1 MCGICGFTG
10 ASQGDLPI
18 LKAMCDI
25 MAHRGPDG
33 EGQYLDGGVAL
44 GHRRLSLIDLEGGNQ
59 PMVRADGGRD
69 ARTTSPA
76 LALDGTPL
84 AGAEDAAAT
93 GQYAIVFNGEIYNYR
108 DLRAELEAQG
118 WAFKTHS
125 DTEVLLTG
133 YLAWGEDVLL
143 RLRGMFAF
151 AIWNRETRELFCAR
165 DFFGIKPFYY
175 TVQKG
180 KGGSA
185 DATAGESAEAGSATA
200 CAGAADGSAGTSAA
214 AAPQFI
220 FASEIKC
227 ILEHPAYERKLNEAA
242 LEQYLCFQ
250 FSALDETFFKG
261 IFKLPPAHCLT
272 VRADGTVEMRRYWRP
287 AYDFDE
293 RRSRKDTVDAIDK
306 ALRESVRYHNV
317 ADVEVGS
324 FLSSGIDSSY
334 MAACLAK
341 ENPDIKTFTVGFA
354 EYEDERDEI
363 SWARELADELG
374 IENDSK
380 HIGEDEYWESLPRVQ
395 WHMDEPSADPSAV
408 ALYFV
413 DQIAAKRVKAV
424 LSGEGADEFFGGYRI
439 YQTPFANE
447 KLAWVPKGLL
457 RGASK
462 AARALGVRG
471 ANYLERASETPE
483 DWYYTNANG
492 VAFSPEERERLRAG
506 KRAAGTDA
514 NAGSAAGAA
523 AGAAV
528 PTPQS
533 LTAPVYAEVAH
544 LDETTRMQY
553 VDLHFWL
560 VGDIL
565 LKTDKMSMAHSL
577 ESRVPFLDTQVFDVA
592 RTVPLALKV
601 NAEQTKIALREA
613 SERAIPHDWAQKE
626 KLGFPVPVV
635 NWLRQDR
642 YYALL
647 KEWFTGPEAE
657 AFFNTDELVRLL
669 DEHKAGADRSRKI
682 WIVYM
687 FLMWYRI
694 YFMDRAVPEKPAA

>member
-10 ASQGDLPI
+10 AVEADLPI
-18 LKAMCDI
+18 LKAMCDV

-33 EGQYLDGGVAL
+33 EGQYIDDGIAL

-59 PMVRADGGRD
+59 PMVRATGDH
-69 ARTTSPA
+69 ASAVTSPA
-76 LALDGTPL
+76 LMPDGAPC
-84 AGAEDAAAT
+84 ASPEAAAAK
-93 GQYAIVFNGEIYNYR
+93 GDYAIVFNGEIYNYR
-108 DLRAELEAQG
+108 DLRAELETEG
-118 WAFKTHS
+118 WEFQTSS

-133 YLAWGEDVLL
+133 YLAWGEGVLD

-151 AIWNRETRELFCAR
+151 AIWNRASRELFCAR
-165 DFFGIKPFYY
+165 DFFGIKPLYY
-175 TVQKG
+175 TVQQ
-180 KGGSA
+180 
-185 DATAGESAEAGSATA
+185 
-200 CAGAADGSAGTSAA
+200 GAAG
-214 AAPQFI
+214 PQLI

-227 ILEHPAYERKLNEAA
+227 ILEHPAYERALNEDA

-261 IFKLPPAHCLT
+261 IFKLPPAHCMT
-272 VRADGTVEMRRYWRP
+272 VRADGAVEMRRYWRP
-287 AYDFDE
+287 EYAFDE
-293 RRSRKDTVDAIDK
+293 GRSREDTVEAID
-306 ALRESVRYHNV
+306 AAMRESVRYHNV

-341 ENPDIKTFTVGFA
+341 ENPAIKTFTVGFA
-354 EYEDERDEI
+354 EYEGGRDEI
-363 SWARELADELG
+363 TWARELADELH
-374 IENDSK
+374 IANSSK
-380 HIGEDEYWESLPRVQ
+380 HIGEEEYWASLPRVQ

-413 DQIAAKRVKAV
+413 DQIAAEQVKAV

-439 YQTPFANE
+439 YQTPFANA
-447 KLAWVPKGLL
+447 KLSWAPKGLL
-457 RGASK
+457 KGASK

-471 ANYLERASETPE
+471 ANYLERASERPE

-506 KRAAGTDA
+506 KRAAGVLRPA
-514 NAGSAAGAA
+514 S
-523 AGAAV
+523 
-528 PTPQS
+528 PQE
-533 LTAPVYAEVAH
+533 LIAPAYAEVAG
-544 LDETTRMQY
+544 LDDTTRMQY
-553 VDLHFWL
+553 VDLFFWL

-577 ESRVPFLDTQVFDVA
+577 ESRVPFLDKRVFEVSA
-592 RTVPLALKV
+592 TIPTRLKA
-601 NAEQTKIALREA
+601 NGEQTKLTLREA
-613 SERAIPHDWAQKE
+613 AERAIPKDWAQKE

-635 NWLRQDR
+635 NWLRQER
-642 YYALL
+642 YYDEIKA
-647 KEWFTGPEAE
+647 WFTGDIA
-657 AFFNTDELVRLL
+657 AKFFDTGELVRLL

-687 FLMWYRI
+687 FLMWYKI
-694 YFMDRAVPEKPAA
+694 YFVDKTVPKKPAA

>member
-10 ASQGDLPI
+10 ATEADLPT
-18 LKAMCDI
+18 LKAMCDV

-33 EGQYLDGGVAL
+33 EGQYLDDGIAL

-59 PMVRADGGRD
+59 PMVRATGEHDS
-69 ARTTSPA
+69 AVTSPA
-76 LALDGTPL
+76 LMPDGTPC
-84 AGAEDAAAT
+84 ASPEAAAAK
-93 GQYAIVFNGEIYNYR
+93 GDFAIVFNGEIYNYR
-108 DLRAELEAQG
+108 DLRAELEAEG
-118 WAFKTHS
+118 WAFQTNS

-133 YLAWGEDVLL
+133 YLAWGEAVLD

-151 AIWNRETRELFCAR
+151 AIWNRKSRELFCAR

-175 TVQKG
+175 TMQQ
-180 KGGSA
+180 
-185 DATAGESAEAGSATA
+185 
-200 CAGAADGSAGTSAA
+200 GASG
-214 AAPQFI
+214 PQLI

-227 ILEHPAYERKLNEAA
+227 ILEHPAYQRELNEEA

-261 IFKLPPAHCLT
+261 VFKLPPAHCMT
-272 VRADGTVEMRRYWRP
+272 VRADGTTEMRRYWRP
-287 AYDFDE
+287 EYNFDE
-293 RRSRKDTVDAIDK
+293 GRSREDTVEAID
-306 ALRESVRYHNV
+306 AAMRESVRYHNV

-334 MAACLAK
+334 MAACLSK
-341 ENPDIKTFTVGFA
+341 ENPAIKTFTVGFA
-354 EYEDERDEI
+354 EYEGERDEI
-363 SWARELADELG
+363 SWARELADELH
-374 IENDSK
+374 IENNSK
-380 HIGEDEYWESLPRVQ
+380 HIGEEEYWASLPRVQ

-413 DQIAAKRVKAV
+413 DQIAAEQVKAV

-439 YQTPFANE
+439 YQTPFANQ
-447 KLAWVPKGLL
+447 KLSWAPKGLL
-457 RGASK
+457 KGASK

-492 VAFSPEERERLRAG
+492 VAFSPAERERLRTG
-506 KRAAGTDA
+506 KRTDA
-514 NAGSAAGAA
+514 GAR
-523 AGAAV
+523 V
-528 PTPQS
+528 PSPQE
-533 LTAPVYAEVAH
+533 LIAPAYAEVAG
-544 LDETTRMQY
+544 LDDTTRMQY
-553 VDLHFWL
+553 VDLFFWL

-577 ESRVPFLDTQVFDVA
+577 ESRVPFLDKQVFDVSA
-592 RTVPLALKV
+592 TIPTRLKA
-601 NAEQTKIALREA
+601 NDEQTKLTLREA
-613 SERAIPHDWAQKE
+613 AERAIPKDWAQKE
-626 KLGFPVPVV
+626 KLGFPVPMV

-642 YYALL
+642 YYNEI
-647 KEWFTGPEAE
+647 KEWFTGDIASK
-657 AFFNTDELVRLL
+657 FFNTDELVRVL

-687 FLMWYRI
+687 FLMWYKI
-694 YFMDRAVPEKPAA
+694 YFVDQKAPEKPAA

>member
-10 ASQGDLPI
+10 AVEADLPT
-18 LKAMCDI
+18 LKAMCDV

-33 EGQYLDGGVAL
+33 EGQYLDDGIAL

-59 PMVRADGGRD
+59 PMVRATGEHE
-69 ARTTSPA
+69 ARVTSPA
-76 LALDGTPL
+76 LGGGTSV
-84 AGAEDAAAT
+84 AGAEAAAAK
-93 GQYAIVFNGEIYNYR
+93 GDFAIVFNGEIYNYQ
-108 DLRAELEAQG
+108 DLRADLEAEG
-118 WAFKTHS
+118 WAFQTHS

-133 YLAWGEDVLL
+133 YLAWGEAVLD

-151 AIWNRETRELFCAR
+151 AIWNRATRELFCAR

-175 TVQKG
+175 TL
-180 KGGSA
+180 
-185 DATAGESAEAGSATA
+185 
-200 CAGAADGSAGTSAA
+200 ADGPRG
-214 AAPQFI
+214 PQFV

-227 ILEHPAYERKLNEAA
+227 ILEHPAYERALNEEA

-250 FSALDETFFKG
+250 FSALPETFFKG
-261 IFKLPPAHCLT
+261 IYKLEPAHCMT
-272 VRADGTVEMRRYWRP
+272 VRADGTTETERYWRP
-287 AYDFDE
+287 TYDFDQN
-293 RRSRKDTVDAIDK
+293 RSREDTVKAID
-306 ALRESVRYHNV
+306 AAMRESVRYHNV

-354 EYEDERDEI
+354 EYEGERDEI
-363 SWARELADELG
+363 SWARELADELH
-374 IENDSK
+374 IENNSK
-380 HIGEDEYWESLPRVQ
+380 HIGEEEYWESLPRVQ

-413 DQIAAKRVKAV
+413 DQEAAKKVKAV

-439 YQTPFANE
+439 YQTPFANQ
-447 KLAWVPKGLL
+447 KLAWAPKGLL

-506 KRAAGTDA
+506 KRAD
-514 NAGSAAGAA
+514 GAA
-523 AGAAV
+523 RV
-528 PTPQS
+528 PTPQE
-533 LTAPVYAEVAH
+533 LIAPAYAEVAG
-544 LDETTRMQY
+544 LDDTTRMQY
-553 VDLHFWL
+553 VDLFFWL

-577 ESRVPFLDTQVFDVA
+577 ESRVPFLDKRVFEVSA
-592 RTVPLALKV
+592 TIPTRLKA
-601 NAEQTKIALREA
+601 NGEQTKLALREA
-613 SERAIPHDWAQKE
+613 AERAIPKDWAQKE
-626 KLGFPVPVV
+626 KLGFPVPMV

-642 YYALL
+642 YYEQV
-647 KEWFTGPEAE
+647 KEQFTSELA
-657 AFFNTDELVRLL
+657 ARFFDTDELVRLL

-682 WIVYM
+682 WIVSM
-687 FLMWYRI
+687 FLLWYRI
-694 YFMDRAVPEKPAA
+694 YFVDRTVPEKPAAV

>member
-1 MCGICGFTG
+1 MCGICGFTQ
-10 ASQGDLPI
+10 ATSADAPA

-33 EGQYLDGGVAL
+33 EGQYLDAESGIAL
-44 GHRRLSLIDLEGGNQ
+44 GHRRLSLIDLANGNQ
-59 PMVRADGGRD
+59 PMVRATGEHDS
-69 ARTTSPA
+69 AITSPA
-76 LALDGTPL
+76 LMPDGTPCGTPESML
-84 AGAEDAAAT
+84 AKGDF
-93 GQYAIVFNGEIYNYR
+93 AIVFNGEIYNYQ
-108 DLRAELEAQG
+108 DLRAELETQG
-118 WAFKTHS
+118 WQFKTKS

-133 YLAWGEDVLL
+133 YLAWGEGVLD

-151 AIWNRETRELFCAR
+151 AIWNRATRELFCAR

-175 TVQKG
+175 TQQNG
-180 KGGSA
+180 
-185 DATAGESAEAGSATA
+185 
-200 CAGAADGSAGTSAA
+200 
-214 AAPQFI
+214 QFI

-227 ILEHPAYERKLNEAA
+227 ILEHPAYTRELNREA

-250 FSALDETFFKG
+250 FSALPETFFKG
-261 IFKLPPAHCLT
+261 IFKLAPAHCMT
-272 VRADGTVEMRRYWRP
+272 VHADGSITERRYWRP
-287 AYDFDE
+287 EYHFDE
-293 RRSRKDTVDAIDK
+293 SRNREDTARAIDEVM
-306 ALRESVRYHNV
+306 RDSVRYHNV

-341 ENPDIKTFTVGFA
+341 ENPDIKTFTVGFECYKQAAANNA
-354 EYEDERDEI
+354 EGAGGKTMRDEI
-363 SWARELADELG
+363 SWARELADDLH
-374 IENDSK
+374 IANTDK
-380 HIGEDEYWESLPRVQ
+380 YIGEEEYWASLPRVQ

-413 DQIAAKRVKAV
+413 DQIAATQVKAV

-439 YQTPFANE
+439 YQTPFSNA
-447 KLAWVPKGLL
+447 KVSWAPKGLL
-457 RGASK
+457 KGASH
-462 AARALGVRG
+462 AMRALHLRG

-492 VAFSPEERERLRAG
+492 VAFTPEERASLLKG
-506 KRAAGTDA
+506 GC
-514 NAGSAAGAA
+514 NA
-523 AGAAV
+523 

-533 LTAPVYAEVAH
+533 FTAPVYAEVSD

-553 VDLHFWL
+553 VDLYFWL

-577 ESRVPFLDTQVFDVA
+577 ESRVPFLDRRVFDLSA
-592 RTVPLALKV
+592 TIPTPLKA
-601 NAEQTKIALREA
+601 NEQQTKLTLRDAAEF
-613 SERAIPHDWAQKE
+613 AIPKDWAQKE

-635 NWLRQDR
+635 NWLREER
-642 YYALL
+642 YYTMV
-647 KEWFTGPEAE
+647 KEWFTGDIARE
-657 AFFNTDELVRLL
+657 FFNTDELVRLL

-687 FLMWYRI
+687 FLMWYKI
-694 YFMDRAVPEKPAA
+694 YFVDRTVPKKPEAR

>member
-1 MCGICGFTG
+1 MCGICGFTQ
-10 ASQGDLPI
+10 ATSTDAPA

-33 EGQYLDGGVAL
+33 EGQYLDAESGIAL
-44 GHRRLSLIDLEGGNQ
+44 GHRRLSLIDLANGNQ
-59 PMVRADGGRD
+59 PMVRATGEHDS
-69 ARTTSPA
+69 AITSPA
-76 LALDGTPL
+76 LMPDGTPESML
-84 AGAEDAAAT
+84 AKGDF
-93 GQYAIVFNGEIYNYR
+93 AIVFNGEIYNYQ
-108 DLRAELEAQG
+108 DLRAELETQG
-118 WAFKTHS
+118 WQFKTKS

-133 YLAWGEDVLL
+133 YLAWGEGVLD

-151 AIWNRETRELFCAR
+151 AIWNRATRELFCAR

-175 TVQKG
+175 TQQNG
-180 KGGSA
+180 
-185 DATAGESAEAGSATA
+185 
-200 CAGAADGSAGTSAA
+200 
-214 AAPQFI
+214 QFI

-227 ILEHPAYERKLNEAA
+227 ILEHPAYTRELNREA

-250 FSALDETFFKG
+250 FSALPETFFKG
-261 IFKLPPAHCLT
+261 IFKLAPAHCMT
-272 VRADGTVEMRRYWRP
+272 AHADGSITERRYWRP
-287 AYDFDE
+287 EYHFDE
-293 RRSRKDTVDAIDK
+293 NRNREDTARAIDEVM
-306 ALRESVRYHNV
+306 RDSVRYHNV

-341 ENPDIKTFTVGFA
+341 ENPDIKTFTVGFECYKQAAANNA
-354 EYEDERDEI
+354 EGAGGKTMRDEI
-363 SWARELADELG
+363 SWARELADDLH
-374 IENDSK
+374 IANTDK
-380 HIGEDEYWESLPRVQ
+380 YIGEEEYWASLPRVQ

-413 DQIAAKRVKAV
+413 DQIAATQVKAV

-439 YQTPFANE
+439 YQTPFSNA
-447 KLAWVPKGLL
+447 KVSWAPKGLL
-457 RGASK
+457 KGASH
-462 AARALGVRG
+462 AMRALHLRG

-492 VAFSPEERERLRAG
+492 VAFTPEERASLLKG
-506 KRAAGTDA
+506 GC
-514 NAGSAAGAA
+514 NA
-523 AGAAV
+523 

-533 LTAPVYAEVAH
+533 LTAPVYAEVAD

-553 VDLHFWL
+553 VDLYFWL

-577 ESRVPFLDTQVFDVA
+577 ESRVPFLDRRVFDLSA
-592 RTVPLALKV
+592 TIPTSLKA
-601 NAEQTKIALREA
+601 NEQQTKLTLRDAAEF
-613 SERAIPHDWAQKE
+613 AIPKDWAQKE

-635 NWLRQDR
+635 NWLREER
-642 YYALL
+642 YYTMV
-647 KEWFTGPEAE
+647 KEWFTGDIARE
-657 AFFNTDELVRLL
+657 FFNTDELVRLL

-687 FLMWYRI
+687 FLMWYKI
-694 YFMDRAVPEKPAA
+694 YFVDRTVPEKPEAR

>member
-10 ASQGDLPI
+10 AVEADLPT
-18 LKAMCDI
+18 LKAMCDV

-33 EGQYLDGGVAL
+33 EGQYLDDGIAL

-59 PMVRADGGRD
+59 PMVRATGEHE
-69 ARTTSPA
+69 ARVTSPA
-76 LALDGTPL
+76 LGGGTSV
-84 AGAEDAAAT
+84 AGAEAAAAK
-93 GQYAIVFNGEIYNYR
+93 GDFAIVFNGEIYNYQ
-108 DLRAELEAQG
+108 DLRADLEAEG
-118 WAFKTHS
+118 WAFQTHS

-133 YLAWGEDVLL
+133 YLAWGEAVLD

-151 AIWNRETRELFCAR
+151 AIWNRATRELFCAR

-175 TVQKG
+175 TL
-180 KGGSA
+180 
-185 DATAGESAEAGSATA
+185 
-200 CAGAADGSAGTSAA
+200 ADGPRG
-214 AAPQFI
+214 PQFV

-227 ILEHPAYERKLNEAA
+227 ILEHPAYERALNEEA

-250 FSALDETFFKG
+250 FSALPETFFKG
-261 IFKLPPAHCLT
+261 IFKLEPAHCLT
-272 VRADGTVEMRRYWRP
+272 VRADGTMTTRRYWRP
-287 AYDFDE
+287 TYDFDE
-293 RRSRKDTVDAIDK
+293 DRSREDTVEAID
-306 ALRESVRYHNV
+306 AAMRESVRYHNV

-354 EYEDERDEI
+354 EYEGERDEI
-363 SWARELADELG
+363 SWARELADELH

-380 HIGEDEYWESLPRVQ
+380 HISEVEYWASLPRVQ

-413 DQIAAKRVKAV
+413 DQEAAKKVKAV

-439 YQTPFANE
+439 YQTPFANQ
-447 KLAWVPKGLL
+447 KLAWAPKGLL

-506 KRAAGTDA
+506 KRAD
-514 NAGSAAGAA
+514 GAA
-523 AGAAV
+523 RV
-528 PTPQS
+528 PTPQE
-533 LTAPVYAEVAH
+533 LIAPAYAEVAG
-544 LDETTRMQY
+544 LDDTTRMQY
-553 VDLHFWL
+553 VDLFFWL

-577 ESRVPFLDTQVFDVA
+577 ESRVPFLDKRVFEVSA
-592 RTVPLALKV
+592 TIPTRLKA
-601 NAEQTKIALREA
+601 NGEQTKLALREA
-613 SERAIPHDWAQKE
+613 AERAIPKDWAQKE
-626 KLGFPVPVV
+626 KLGFPVPMV

-642 YYALL
+642 YYEQV
-647 KEWFTGPEAE
+647 KEQFTSELA
-657 AFFNTDELVRLL
+657 ARFFDTDELVRLL

-682 WIVYM
+682 WIISM
-687 FLMWYRI
+687 FLLWYRI
-694 YFMDRAVPEKPAA
+694 YFVDRTVPEKPAAV

>member
-10 ASQGDLPI
+10 AVEADLPT
-18 LKAMCDI
+18 LKAMCDV

-33 EGQYLDGGVAL
+33 EGQYLDDGIAL

-59 PMVRADGGRD
+59 PMVRATGEHE
-69 ARTTSPA
+69 ARVTSPA
-76 LALDGTPL
+76 LGGGTSV
-84 AGAEDAAAT
+84 AGAEAAAAK
-93 GQYAIVFNGEIYNYR
+93 GDFAIVFNGEIYNYQ
-108 DLRAELEAQG
+108 DLRADLEAEG
-118 WAFKTHS
+118 WAFQTHS

-133 YLAWGEDVLL
+133 YLAWGEGVLD

-151 AIWNRETRELFCAR
+151 AIWNRASRELFCAR

-175 TVQKG
+175 TL
-180 KGGSA
+180 
-185 DATAGESAEAGSATA
+185 
-200 CAGAADGSAGTSAA
+200 ADGPRG
-214 AAPQFI
+214 PQFV

-227 ILEHPAYERKLNEAA
+227 ILEHPAYERALNEEA

-250 FSALDETFFKG
+250 FSALPETFFKG
-261 IFKLPPAHCLT
+261 IFKLEPAHCLT
-272 VRADGTVEMRRYWRP
+272 VRADGTMTTRRYWRP
-287 AYDFDE
+287 TYDFDE
-293 RRSRKDTVDAIDK
+293 DRSREDTVEAID
-306 ALRESVRYHNV
+306 AAMRESVRYHNV

-354 EYEDERDEI
+354 EYEGERDEI
-363 SWARELADELG
+363 SWARELADELH

-380 HIGEDEYWESLPRVQ
+380 HISEEEYWASLPRVQ

-413 DQIAAKRVKAV
+413 DQEAAKKVKAV

-439 YQTPFANE
+439 YQTPFANQ
-447 KLAWVPKGLL
+447 KLAWAPKGLL

-506 KRAAGTDA
+506 KRAD
-514 NAGSAAGAA
+514 GAA
-523 AGAAV
+523 RV
-528 PTPQS
+528 PTPQE
-533 LTAPVYAEVAH
+533 LIAPAYAEVAG
-544 LDETTRMQY
+544 LDDTTRMQY
-553 VDLHFWL
+553 VDLFFWL

-577 ESRVPFLDTQVFDVA
+577 ESRVPFLDKRVFEVSA
-592 RTVPLALKV
+592 TIPTRLKA
-601 NAEQTKIALREA
+601 NGEQTKLALREA
-613 SERAIPHDWAQKE
+613 AERAIPKDWAQKE
-626 KLGFPVPVV
+626 KLGFPVPMV

-642 YYALL
+642 YYEQV
-647 KEWFTGPEAE
+647 KEQFTSELA
-657 AFFNTDELVRLL
+657 ARFFDTDELVRLL

-682 WIVYM
+682 WIISM
-687 FLMWYRI
+687 FLLWYRI
-694 YFMDRAVPEKPAA
+694 YFVDRTVPEKPAAV